1 MDKILLQDF
10 DHVYINLLTQTR
22 QAHPQHPSA
31 TLTGRESL
39 GVPSD
44 IEEVDEGMED
54 PESEAGPT
62 THIPR
67 DGKRQSSVAQSHS
80 GHSSSSS
87 SSESV
92 IEEPMLT

>member
-1 MDKILLQDF
+1 
-10 DHVYINLLTQTR
+10 
-22 QAHPQHPSA
+22 
-31 TLTGRESL
+31 L

-54 PESEAGPT
+54 PESEGGA
-62 THIPR
+62 HIQR
-67 DGKRQSSVAQSHS
+67 DGKRQSSIGQSQMEQAE
-80 GHSSSSS
+80 S

>member
-1 MDKILLQDF
+1 M
-10 DHVYINLLTQTR
+10 LTKQ
-22 QAHPQHPSA
+22 
-31 TLTGRESL
+31 ESL

-54 PESEAGPT
+54 PESEGGA
-62 THIPR
+62 HIQR
-67 DGKRQSSVAQSHS
+67 DGKRQSSIGQSQMEQAE
-80 GHSSSSS
+80 S